1 MKLPNDF
8 FETIRTNVLVSNV
21 VRQRVALTKR
31 GVEYSGLCPFH
42 SEKSP
47 SFTVNDIKKFYHCF
61 GCGAHGD
68 VIRFVSETSG
78 LKPKDAAIKLAEENG
93 IEIPKLS
100 KAEEKLYEEIDQIHH
115 ILNLAAEF
123 FHKNL
128 NEKTISYLKSR
139 DINDATVNAFSLG
152 YAPKDKSLTKYLENH
167 KIPLMMMN
175 KAGLVSKGED
185 DKVYEVFRDRLMFP
199 IKNIY
204 GKVIGFGGRTM
215 SDANPKYLNSP
226 ETIVFKK
233 NETLYGEDK
242 AMAES
247 YLQGN
252 MIVVEGYMDVIAL
265 QKNGFENVVAS
276 LGTAVT
282 NNHITKL
289 WRSCDEIIMCLDG
302 DEAGIKASQKVVDLS
317 ITQVNHNKSISFI
330 LLPNKQD
337 PDDILQKNGDDYF
350 RRLLRRR
357 LSLSEMIW
365 HLETKDGIGTSAEA
379 RANLEHRLESYSR
392 LVTDS
397 SLARNYSRFFK
408 DKSWKYFSGGRKS
421 AKISNLELPTN
432 LSESDLLEHSIL
444 SLIVKTPLMLQDPSI
459 QETLS
464 RLPIANNALSAFRDH
479 LLSIEVAIDTQAL
492 QKIMEKTGFSKLFVI
507 LCDPNAI
514 FLDISS
520 LTEGYDQNLL
530 WSMLVKK
537 HNLLRSKIEYAA
549 LLQSMTD
556 DSFTKAQLYQREILN
571 MQEEVDKINESLTHI
586 R

>member
-8 FETIRTNVLVSNV
+8 FETIRASIVVSSV

-31 GVEYSGLCPFH
+31 GVEYTGLCPFH

-47 SFTVNDIKKFYHCF
+47 SFTVNDIKRFYHCF

-78 LKPKDAAIKLAEENG
+78 LKPKEAAIKLAEENG
-93 IEIPKLS
+93 IEVPKLS

-139 DINDATVNAFSLG
+139 DIKDATVNAFFLG
-152 YAPKDKSLTKYLENH
+152 YAPNDKSLTKYLEKH

-247 YLQGN
+247 YRQGS

-337 PDDILQKNGDDYF
+337 PDDILQKT
-350 RRLLRRR
+350 LL
-357 LSLSEMIW
+357 
-365 HLETKDGIGTSAEA
+365 
-379 RANLEHRLESYSR
+379 
-392 LVTDS
+392 
-397 SLARNYSRFFK
+397 F
-408 DKSWKYFSGGRKS
+408 
-421 AKISNLELPTN
+421 
-432 LSESDLLEHSIL
+432 
-444 SLIVKTPLMLQDPSI
+444 
-459 QETLS
+459 
-464 RLPIANNALSAFRDH
+464 
-479 LLSIEVAIDTQAL
+479 
-492 QKIMEKTGFSKLFVI
+492 
-507 LCDPNAI
+507 
-514 FLDISS
+514 
-520 LTEGYDQNLL
+520 
-530 WSMLVKK
+530 
-537 HNLLRSKIEYAA
+537 
-549 LLQSMTD
+549 
-556 DSFTKAQLYQREILN
+556 
-571 MQEEVDKINESLTHI
+571 
-586 R
+586 